1 MMKTRRSAILLG
13 CTGSIGRTA
22 LNGIGQLKQKEI
34 IVKALSAHTQVLAL
48 AQAAKETGATAVCL
62 TDPAGDIATLK
73 GLLPSTTTCYHG
85 PQGLQ
90 DMLKDIDADI
100 VLNGIVGA
108 AGLPATLGALDTGHD
123 VALANKESV
132 VMAGQFLFD
141 FAQVRGRRIIPVDSE
156 HSALYSLINAHGR
169 NQVETLVITASG
181 GPFRTLPKEGFCEIT
196 VEQAIAHPTWKM
208 GAKISVD
215 SATLANKGLEVIEAS
230 YLFGFP
236 ASSIE
241 VTVHPQSIVHSLVR
255 LRNGAVYGQM
265 SPSDMTLP
273 IMEALSDGRLGLAKV
288 VSPLDFSRLTL
299 TFEQP
304 DYDRFPLLRRAF
316 ACIREQGSYCIAFN
330 AADEVAVQ
338 AFLSR
343 RCSFTDINEI
353 VDRTLQQDWHKSAMD
368 YPSVLEQDGLARRFA
383 TRALAEVSGK

>member
-1 MMKTRRSAILLG
+1 MMKSRRSAILLG

-22 LNGIGQLKQKEI
+22 LNGIGRLNQKEI
-34 IVKALSAHTQVLAL
+34 TVKALSAHTQAQAL
-48 AQAAKETGATAVCL
+48 AQAARDTNAAAVCL
-62 TDPAGDIATLK
+62 TAPDGDIATLK
-73 GLLPSTTTCYHG
+73 GLLPSSTACYHG
-85 PQGLQ
+85 PQGLL

-108 AGLPATLGALDTGHD
+108 AGLPATLGALDTGKD

-141 FAQVRGRRIIPVDSE
+141 YAKARGKRIIPVDSE
-156 HSALYSLINAHGR
+156 HSALYALINAHGR
-169 NQVETLVITASG
+169 EQVETLVITASG
-181 GPFRTLPKEGFCEIT
+181 GPFRTLPKECFGDIT

-230 YLFGFP
+230 YLFDFP

-265 SPSDMTLP
+265 SLSDMTLP
-273 IMEALSDGRLGLAKV
+273 IMEALSDGHLSLSRV
-288 VSPLDFSRLTL
+288 VKPLDFSQLTL

-304 DYDRFPLLRRAF
+304 DYERFPLLRQAF
-316 ACIREQGSYCIAFN
+316 ACIKEQGSYCIAFN

-343 RCSFTDINEI
+343 RCGFMDINEI
-353 VDRTLQQDWHKSAMD
+353 VDRTLQMDWHEPATD
-368 YPSVLEQDGLARRFA
+368 YQSVLEQDGLARRYA
-383 TRALAEVSGK
+383 TRALAEVSGR

>member
-1 MMKTRRSAILLG
+1 MAEPRRSAILLG

-22 LNGIGQLKQKEI
+22 LDGIGRLNQDEVT
-34 IVKALSAHTQVLAL
+34 VKALSAHMNVYAL
-48 AQAAKETGATAVCL
+48 AQAAAETHAAAVCL
-62 TDPAGDIATLK
+62 TNPDGDFAKLRELVPVATV
-73 GLLPSTTTCYHG
+73 CYHG

-90 DMLKDIDADI
+90 AMLRETDADI

-108 AGLPATLGALDTGHD
+108 AGLPATLEALDSGKD

-141 FAQVRGRRIIPVDSE
+141 YARARDRRIIPVDSE
-156 HSALYSLINAHGR
+156 HSAIYSLINAHGR
-169 NQVETLVITASG
+169 DMVEKLIITASG
-181 GPFRTLPKEGFCEIT
+181 GPFRTLPKERFGEIT

-230 YLFGFP
+230 YLFDFP
-236 ASSIE
+236 ASDIE

-273 IMEALSDGRLGLAKV
+273 IMEALSDGHLRLRQV
-288 VSPLDFSRLTL
+288 VRPLDFSQLTL
-299 TFEQP
+299 SFEKP
-304 DYDRFPLLRRAF
+304 DYEKFPLLRQAF
-316 ACIREQGSYCIAFN
+316 ACIAEQGAYCIAFN

-338 AFLSR
+338 AFLSH
-343 RCSFTDINEI
+343 RCGFTDINEI
-353 VDRTLQQDWHKSAMD
+353 VDRTLQQDWHTGASD
-368 YPSVLEQDGLARRFA
+368 YATVLEQDGLARSFA
-383 TRALAEVSGK
+383 AKVLEEVAGR